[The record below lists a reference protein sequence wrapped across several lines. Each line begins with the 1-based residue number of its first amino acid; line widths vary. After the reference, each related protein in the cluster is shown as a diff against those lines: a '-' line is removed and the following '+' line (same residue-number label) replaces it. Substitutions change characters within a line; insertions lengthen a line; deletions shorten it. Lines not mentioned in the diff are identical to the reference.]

1 MIHCSMKSLD
11 IGEDECDSPDE
22 GQANN
27 LRDSMQVS
35 LYSTSLFSVLTLN
48 LSLNVRCFIFFLTP
62 SIEMDDFIQDPG
74 NLDLEDGYSSDE
86 EFVPSLYLR
95 YIFLFTTR
103 NPSNSIKQV
112 P

>member
-48 LSLNVRCFIFFLTP
+48 LSLNVRCFFFFSHPALRWMISFKTLVIWTWRMGTAQMRNL
-62 SIEMDDFIQDPG
+62 SLLFI
-74 NLDLEDGYSSDE
+74 
-86 EFVPSLYLR
+86 
-95 YIFLFTTR
+95 
-103 NPSNSIKQV
+103 
-112 P
+112 